1 MDEKPEMHCWK
12 IWKIEEEVK
21 LLKNIRDNKTY
32 EDIAKDHNRSI
43 GSIISRLKRIIK
55 ININIGNNI
64 EKIAKN
70 INISEDKINEILNL
84 NTKIKEDKDKDKNK
98 ILNTRIKED
107 KNKKLI
113 NEISYLNRKIK
124 EDKNENIIEQI
135 KDNKIEI
142 KNNFFVYNELKCLK
156 SKTILIFDLETTGI
170 PNTEKEKIPAYK
182 LYKSF
187 EETNIYNN
195 INIVQIGWCYIE
207 GFNIDN
213 IDEYEIKSEIR
224 KPLNFTIPEESIKF
238 HGIDDEKAK
247 KEGLKLSKILN
258 DNDFYG
264 MIEKCDYIIAHNAEY
279 DYNVLMSEIK
289 KLGYDDLYKLLLESK
304 NKIIC
309 TYKGTH
315 GKYSLKRLY
324 NDTFGCDF
332 NNAHTADGDVKALL
346 EIISGRK
353 LKKEKKIEK
362 NNIELQIKYE
372 KNRKK

>member
-1 MDEKPEMHCWK
+1 MMSENLEMCGKKWT
-12 IWKIEEEVK
+12 IEEEEK
-21 LLKNIRDNKTY
+21 LLKYIREGIKY
-32 EDIAKDHNRSI
+32 ENIAKEHKRTI
-43 GSIISRLKRIIK
+43 GGIISKFKGIVKIRIDNGDTIK
-55 ININIGNNI
+55 
-64 EKIAKN
+64 KISKD
-70 INISEDKINEILNL
+70 INISEHILNDIL
-84 NTKIKEDKDKDKNK
+84 IDILKEKVENK
-98 ILNTRIKED
+98 
-107 KNKKLI
+107 
-113 NEISYLNRKIK
+113 Y
-124 EDKNENIIEQI
+124 
-135 KDNKIEI
+135 
-142 KNNFFVYNELKCLK
+142 NFFVYNELKCLK